1 MDDSAYSEIR
11 WSSTGADRA
20 PAGLAHTLMTLLS
33 DAERCLAADQM
44 SAKWSIARARSLL
57 EAEWPEWRDASS
69 AAPPPAKGGLP
80 PRTMRRLEAYID
92 ENLGSRIKILDLTKV
107 AGLSVRHFSR
117 FRPKLRAVA
126 PRLHCPS
133 QDRAREADYAAHGR
147 TSLRGRAGL
156 WPCRSVA
163 SQQMVPSLAGGDAI
177 GLAKSPVG
185 LTPTWPLLRRRT
197 EAAQARAAWRDRLR
211 AARPGPGVPANW
223 KWADDRGPRPPR

>member
-107 AGLSVRHFSR
+107 AGLSVRHFSLAFGQSFGQSPHAYIVR
-117 FRPKLRAVA
+117 HRIERAKQIMLHTDEPLCEVA
-126 PRLHCPS
+126 
-133 QDRAREADYAAHGR
+133 
-147 TSLRGRAGL
+147 
-156 WPCRSVA
+156 
-163 SQQMVPSLAGGDAI
+163 LAC
-177 GLAKSPVG
+177 GLADQSHLNKWFRRLLGV
-185 LTPTWPLLRRRT
+185 TPSVWRR
-197 EAAQARAAWRDRLR
+197 AQSA
-211 AARPGPGVPANW
+211 
-223 KWADDRGPRPPR
+223 